1 MAHTGDCELTFI
13 ALKINLH
20 RPHYHSHQHRQIGHE
35 NCRFPGCTHQYYIDG
50 HHIKHWADGGETSL
64 DNLVLLCRHHHRLVH
79 EGGFTCTKHS
89 EGKIEFRNPQGILI
103 ASIGRMPVLPLN
115 FDLGERMRNRY
126 QDLFSDA
133 NTCVSKY
140 DDARIDW
147 DLAVGHMFH

>member
-20 RPHYHSHQHRQIGHE
+20 RPHYHSHQHRQIGDE

-79 EGGFTCTKHS
+79 EGGFTCTKNS
-89 EGKIEFRNPQGILI
+89 QAKIEFRNPQGILI
-103 ASIGRMPVLPLN
+103 ARAGRMPVLPLN

-126 QDLFSDA
+126 QDLFIDA